1 MIDRFH
7 DPTEL
12 KEGMKMKKHHKDTF
26 EQELEKIEEIIEN
39 LEPGEET
46 TPGDIMAKA
55 NVKNRTSAL
64 NEATIMLIRKYGI
77 RK

>member
-1 MIDRFH
+1 
-7 DPTEL
+7 
-12 KEGMKMKKHHKDTF
+12 MKKHHKDTF
-26 EQELEKIEEIIEN
+26 EKELEQIEQVIEN

-46 TPGDIMAKA
+46 TLGEIMAKA